1 MWAEIPIFRVFGKFL
16 SIICTPKK
24 LNVGRKLNFFSL
36 HHNGTTAPS
45 SIFFPIWSIFLLVAK
60 TCFLNE
66 KKRMNGKKDLD
77 KSTLYE
83 AVKALV
89 ENPAKHIH
97 LDQQKL
103 FTLFSIAFQY
113 ILFRSTKHP
122 GHYIIRIE
130 DSFLAEKLA
139 RKAKDET
146 TRKFIGRLLVPRRLA
161 YGNSTFHLDYFPL
174 ATWGVTKDLPK
185 EKIQGA
191 IIVKNTSHNP
201 LIEESDFRHV
211 SLDEQAIE
219 LFGKNYYLDSLKD
232 IAPKTITIA
241 FNETFEGLDPIQFEF
256 IEERSERFV
265 DGVRISEDIQFEED

>member
-1 MWAEIPIFRVFGKFL
+1 
-16 SIICTPKK
+16 
-24 LNVGRKLNFFSL
+24 
-36 HHNGTTAPS
+36 
-45 SIFFPIWSIFLLVAK
+45 
-60 TCFLNE
+60 
-66 KKRMNGKKDLD
+66 MNSKKDLD

-83 AVKALV
+83 AVKTLV
-89 ENPAKHIH
+89 ESPAKHIH

-113 ILFRSTKHP
+113 ILFRSTKKP
-122 GHYIIRIE
+122 DHYIIRIE
-130 DSFLAEKLA
+130 DSLLAEKLA

-146 TRKFIGRLLVPRRLA
+146 TRKFLERLIVPRRLT

-201 LIEESDFRHV
+201 LIDESDFRHV
-211 SLDEQAIE
+211 TLDEQAVE
-219 LFGKNYYLDSLKD
+219 LFGEHYYLNSLKE

-241 FNETFEGLDPIQFEF
+241 FEEKFDELEPIRFDF
-256 IEERSERFV
+256 IEEKTERIV
-265 DGVRISEDIQFEED
+265 DGVKILEDVRFEED

>member
-1 MWAEIPIFRVFGKFL
+1 M
-16 SIICTPKK
+16 
-24 LNVGRKLNFFSL
+24 
-36 HHNGTTAPS
+36 S
-45 SIFFPIWSIFLLVAK
+45 S
-60 TCFLNE
+60 
-66 KKRMNGKKDLD
+66 KKDLD

-83 AVKALV
+83 AVKTIV
-89 ENPAKHIH
+89 ESPAQHIH

-130 DSFLAEKLA
+130 DSMLAEKLA

-146 TRKFIGRLLVPRRLA
+146 TRKFMNRLIVPRRLA

-201 LIEESDFRHV
+201 LIDESDFRHV
-211 SLDEQAIE
+211 NDDEQAVQ
-219 LFGKNYYLDSLKD
+219 LFGKNYYLSTLMD
-232 IAPKTITIA
+232 ISPRTITIA
-241 FNETFEGLDPIQFEF
+241 FEENFEGLEAIQFDF
-256 IEERSERFV
+256 IEEREERSV
-265 DGVRISEDIQFEED
+265 DGVVISRDVHFEED

>member
-1 MWAEIPIFRVFGKFL
+1 
-16 SIICTPKK
+16 
-24 LNVGRKLNFFSL
+24 
-36 HHNGTTAPS
+36 
-45 SIFFPIWSIFLLVAK
+45 
-60 TCFLNE
+60 
-66 KKRMNGKKDLD
+66 MNGKKDLD

-83 AVKALV
+83 AVKTLV

-130 DSFLAEKLA
+130 DSMLAEKLA

-201 LIEESDFRHV
+201 LIDESDFRHV
-211 SLDEQAIE
+211 NEDDQAVQ
-219 LFGKNYYLDSLKD
+219 LFGKDYYLNTLMEIS
-232 IAPKTITIA
+232 PRTIMIA
-241 FNETFEGLDPIQFEF
+241 FDEEYEGLEPIQFDF
-256 IEERSERFV
+256 IEEKQERMV
-265 DGVRISEDIQFEED
+265 DGVKISEDVQFEED

>member
-1 MWAEIPIFRVFGKFL
+1 MI
-16 SIICTPKK
+16 
-24 LNVGRKLNFFSL
+24 
-36 HHNGTTAPS
+36 
-45 SIFFPIWSIFLLVAK
+45 
-60 TCFLNE
+60 
-66 KKRMNGKKDLD
+66 GKKDLD

-83 AVKALV
+83 AVKTLV
-89 ENPAKHIH
+89 EHPAKHIH

-130 DSFLAEKLA
+130 DPSLAEKLA

-146 TRKFIGRLLVPRRLA
+146 TRKFISRLIVPRRLT

-174 ATWGVTKDLPK
+174 QTWGMTKDIPK

-201 LIEESDFRHV
+201 LIEETDFRHV
-211 SLDEQAIE
+211 NEDDQGVH
-219 LFGKNYYLDSLKD
+219 LFGKHYYLTTLMD
-232 IAPKTITIA
+232 IAPRTITIA
-241 FNETFEGLDPIQFEF
+241 FNEEFEGTESIEFGF
-256 IEERSERFV
+256 IEESSERMI
-265 DGVRISEDIQFEED
+265 DGVRISENVSFEDD

>member
-1 MWAEIPIFRVFGKFL
+1 M
-16 SIICTPKK
+16 S
-24 LNVGRKLNFFSL
+24 
-36 HHNGTTAPS
+36 
-45 SIFFPIWSIFLLVAK
+45 
-60 TCFLNE
+60 
-66 KKRMNGKKDLD
+66 GKKDLD

-83 AVKALV
+83 AVKTLV
-89 ENPAKHIH
+89 ECPAKHIH

-130 DSFLAEKLA
+130 DSMLAEKLA

-146 TRKFIGRLLVPRRLA
+146 TRKFMGRLMIPRRLA

-201 LIEESDFRHV
+201 LIDETDFRHV
-211 SLDEQAIE
+211 NEDDQAIQ
-219 LFGKNYYLDSLKD
+219 LFGKNYFLNTLMD
-232 IAPKTITIA
+232 ISPTTITIA
-241 FNETFEGLDPIQFEF
+241 FDEEFEGLETVQFDF
-256 IEERSERFV
+256 IEEKSERYV
-265 DGVRISEDIQFEED
+265 DGVKISQDVTLEED

>member
-1 MWAEIPIFRVFGKFL
+1 
-16 SIICTPKK
+16 
-24 LNVGRKLNFFSL
+24 
-36 HHNGTTAPS
+36 
-45 SIFFPIWSIFLLVAK
+45 
-60 TCFLNE
+60 
-66 KKRMNGKKDLD
+66 MNGKKDLD

-83 AVKALV
+83 AVKTLV
-89 ENPAKHIH
+89 ESPSKHIH

-130 DSFLAEKLA
+130 DTLLAEKLA

-146 TRKFIGRLLVPRRLA
+146 TRKFLSRLIVPRRLA

-174 ATWGVTKDLPK
+174 ATWGITKDLPK

-191 IIVKNTSHNP
+191 IIIKNTSHNP
-201 LIEESDFRHV
+201 LIDESDFRHV

-219 LFGKNYYLDSLKD
+219 LFGKDYYLNSLMD
-232 IAPKTITIA
+232 IAPRTITIA
-241 FNETFEGLDPIQFEF
+241 FDEEFEGLEPIRFNF
-256 IEERSERFV
+256 IEEKSERYV
-265 DGVRISEDIQFEED
+265 DGVRISGDVNFEED

>member
-1 MWAEIPIFRVFGKFL
+1 MTF
-16 SIICTPKK
+16 
-24 LNVGRKLNFFSL
+24 
-36 HHNGTTAPS
+36 
-45 SIFFPIWSIFLLVAK
+45 
-60 TCFLNE
+60 
-66 KKRMNGKKDLD
+66 KKDLD

-83 AVKALV
+83 AVKTLV
-89 ENPAKHIH
+89 ESTACHIH

-130 DSFLAEKLA
+130 DPMLAEKLA

-146 TRKFIGRLLVPRRLA
+146 TRKFLNRLMIPRRLV

-174 ATWGVTKDLPK
+174 ATWGTTKDLPK

-201 LIEESDFRHV
+201 LIEESDFRHITE
-211 SLDEQAIE
+211 DEQAAQ
-219 LFGKNYYLDSLKD
+219 LFGKTYYLNSLMD
-232 IAPKTITIA
+232 IAPKTIMIA
-241 FNETFEGLDPIQFEF
+241 FDEVFEGLEKIQFDF
-256 IEERSERFV
+256 IEDKSTLI
-265 DGVRISEDIQFEED
+265 DGVRISDDVSLDDE

>member
-1 MWAEIPIFRVFGKFL
+1 
-16 SIICTPKK
+16 
-24 LNVGRKLNFFSL
+24 
-36 HHNGTTAPS
+36 
-45 SIFFPIWSIFLLVAK
+45 
-60 TCFLNE
+60 
-66 KKRMNGKKDLD
+66 MNGKKDLD

-83 AVKALV
+83 AVKTLV
-89 ENPAKHIH
+89 EHPAKHIH

-130 DSFLAEKLA
+130 DPSLAEKLA

-146 TRKFIGRLLVPRRLA
+146 TRKFISRLIVPRRLT

-174 ATWGVTKDLPK
+174 QTWGMTKDIPK

-191 IIVKNTSHNP
+191 IICKNTSHNP
-201 LIEESDFRHV
+201 LIDETDFRHV
-211 SLDEQAIE
+211 NEDEQAIN
-219 LFGKNYYLDSLKD
+219 LFGKHYYLNTLME
-232 IAPKTITIA
+232 IAPRTITIA
-241 FNETFEGLDPIQFEF
+241 FNEEFEGTETIEFAF
-256 IEERSERFV
+256 IEESSERMI

>member
-1 MWAEIPIFRVFGKFL
+1 M
-16 SIICTPKK
+16 
-24 LNVGRKLNFFSL
+24 
-36 HHNGTTAPS
+36 S
-45 SIFFPIWSIFLLVAK
+45 S
-60 TCFLNE
+60 
-66 KKRMNGKKDLD
+66 KKDLD

-83 AVKALV
+83 AVKTIV
-89 ENPAKHIH
+89 ESPAQHIH

-130 DSFLAEKLA
+130 DSMLAEKLA

-146 TRKFIGRLLVPRRLA
+146 TRKFMNRLIIPRRLA

-201 LIEESDFRHV
+201 LIDESDFRHV
-211 SLDEQAIE
+211 NDDEQAVQ
-219 LFGKNYYLDSLKD
+219 LFGKNYYLSTLMN
-232 IAPKTITIA
+232 ISPRTITIA
-241 FNETFEGLDPIQFEF
+241 FEENFEGLESIQFDF
-256 IEERSERFV
+256 IEEREERSV
-265 DGVRISEDIQFEED
+265 DGVVISRDVQFEED

>member
-1 MWAEIPIFRVFGKFL
+1 MSA
-16 SIICTPKK
+16 
-24 LNVGRKLNFFSL
+24 
-36 HHNGTTAPS
+36 
-45 SIFFPIWSIFLLVAK
+45 
-60 TCFLNE
+60 
-66 KKRMNGKKDLD
+66 KKDLD

-83 AVKALV
+83 AVKTLV
-89 ENPAKHIH
+89 ESPAKHIH
-97 LDQQKL
+97 LPQQKL

-130 DSFLAEKLA
+130 DSLLAEKLA

-146 TRKFIGRLLVPRRLA
+146 TRKFMGRLLVPRRLA

-201 LIEESDFRHV
+201 LIDESDFRNITE
-211 SLDEQAIE
+211 DEQAVQ
-219 LFGKNYYLDSLKD
+219 LFGKHYFLNSLMGV
-232 IAPKTITIA
+232 APTTITIA
-241 FNETFEGLDPIQFEF
+241 FEEKFEELHPIHFDF
-256 IEERSERFV
+256 IEEKSERVV
-265 DGVRISEDIQFEED
+265 DGVIISRDIQIEDD